1 MKRENVTNA
10 ELGVLTAVHELTSVE
25 SFDSD
30 EHVLDVSVVVRIT
43 EDNLSER
50 GSSARIVHDVSDQT
64 LHVSVTLGIVESSEL
79 SSSQATSTNRL
90 EDQRLTL
97 TLNTKYSSHL

>member
-1 MKRENVTNA
+1 MERENVTNA

-30 EHVLDVSVVVRIT
+30 EHVLHVSVVVRVT
-43 EDNLSER
+43 EDNLSE
-50 GSSARIVHDVSDQT
+50 GSSSAGVVLDLSDET
-64 LHVSVTLGIVESSEL
+64 LHVSVTLGIVESSKL
-79 SSSQATSTNRL
+79 SSSKTTSTNRL